1 LLVHMK
7 NFEEGKQVF
16 NATLALAKKEMTASS
31 LNKLLLSYPLMT
43 IKVVAAIYWNAFL
56 LWCKR
61 VPFYSHPAQVSK

>member
-1 LLVHMK
+1 
-7 NFEEGKQVF
+7 
-16 NATLALAKKEMTASS
+16 MTASS